1 MKHGKPVSLPEM
13 ASEPQ
18 GTPMGMRAEEIGKSE
33 RHPVMGWI
41 WIVAQANIIRSER
54 EQTSDG
60 SFLTKKLEE
69 PRKEEKQMNAENNTF
84 ACASSDGEMQWHQID
99 WSQAHRNVRRLQAR
113 IVKATKEGRWG
124 KVKALQWLLTHSL
137 SGKAIA
143 VKQVTENQGKKTPGV
158 DGKTWSA
165 PEAKTA
171 AVKSLKRRGYQPKP
185 LRRVFVPKSNGKLR
199 PLGIPTMRDRAMQAL
214 YLLALDP
221 VSESLA
227 DCNSY
232 GFRKGRSTHD
242 AIEQCFTTL
251 NKGKSP
257 KWVLEGDIQGC
268 FDNISH
274 EWMETNIPTDK
285 VILRKWLKA
294 GVIEK
299 GKLFSTEQGTP
310 QGGISSPTLANMVLD
325 GLEERLRNVFRPR
338 QIKGKL
344 VNPMINLVRYADDFI
359 ITGSTPEVLERAKE
373 VVREFL
379 QERGLSLSEEK
390 TKIVHIE
397 TGFDFLGQNV
407 RMYGGKLLIKPSK
420 NAVKKALTKIRTT
433 IKENKAVNQEILIG
447 LLNPIIRGWVNYHR
461 YAVASRAFERFDYE
475 VWQALWQWAIRRHRK
490 KGARWV
496 RKRYFHTVGNRTWTF
511 SNSAKTSNHGE
522 LVKLV
527 YATDT
532 NIKRHRK
539 IKAEANPYDPEWE
552 TYFEGRLSVR
562 MGTVLLGNWDAWRLW
577 QNQNGLCPECGELIT
592 PETGWHVHHVVYR
605 VYGGKDTLSNLRL
618 LHPNCHRKLHHETPS
633 QSLPGSPLASL

>member
-1 MKHGKPVSLPEM
+1 
-13 ASEPQ
+13 
-18 GTPMGMRAEEIGKSE
+18 
-33 RHPVMGWI
+33 
-41 WIVAQANIIRSER
+41 
-54 EQTSDG
+54 
-60 SFLTKKLEE
+60 
-69 PRKEEKQMNAENNTF
+69 MNAENNTF

-99 WSQAHRNVRRLQAR
+99 WSSAHHNVRRLQAR
-113 IVKATKEGRWG
+113 IVKATKQGRWG

-158 DGKTWSA
+158 DGETWST
-165 PEAKTA
+165 PEAKTTA
-171 AVKSLKRRGYQPKP
+171 IKSLQRRGYQPKP
-185 LRRVFVPKSNGKLR
+185 LRRVYIPKSNGKKR

-221 VSESLA
+221 VSETLA
-227 DCNSY
+227 DRNSY

-242 AIEQCFTTL
+242 AIEQCFKAL
-251 NKGKSP
+251 GKSKSP

-274 EWMETNIPTDK
+274 EWMEANILIDK
-285 VILRKWLKA
+285 AILRKWLKA

-299 GKLFSTEQGTP
+299 GKLFATEKGTP
-310 QGGISSPTLANMVLD
+310 QGGIISPTLANMALD
-325 GLEERLRNVFRPR
+325 GLDERLNRAIRQKKSNGNVIF
-338 QIKGKL
+338 
-344 VNPMINLVRYADDFI
+344 NPMINLVRYADDFI

-373 VVREFL
+373 VVQEFL

-390 TKIVHIE
+390 TRIVHIE

-420 NAVKKALTKIRTT
+420 DSVKRALTKVRCTVQ
-433 IKENKAVNQEILIG
+433 ENKAVNQETLIG

-461 YAVASRAFERFDYE
+461 YSVASDAFSRFDYE

-496 RKRYFHTVGNRTWTF
+496 RRRYFHTVGNRTWTF
-511 SNSAKTSNHGE
+511 ASKPRTTDGSQMM
-522 LVKLV
+522 KLI

-532 NIKRHRK
+532 HIKRHRK
-539 IKAEANPYDPEWE
+539 IKAEANPYDPDWE
-552 TYFEGRLSVR
+552 TYFEGRLSVQ

-577 QNQNGLCPECGELIT
+577 QKQNGFCPECGELIT
-592 PETGWHVHHVVYR
+592 PQTGWHVHHVVYR
-605 VYGGKDTLSNLRL
+605 VHGGKDILSNLQL
-618 LHPNCHRKLHHETPS
+618 LHPNCHRKLHHETIPS

>member
-1 MKHGKPVSLPEM
+1 
-13 ASEPQ
+13 
-18 GTPMGMRAEEIGKSE
+18 
-33 RHPVMGWI
+33 
-41 WIVAQANIIRSER
+41 
-54 EQTSDG
+54 
-60 SFLTKKLEE
+60 
-69 PRKEEKQMNAENNTF
+69 MNAKNKNL

-113 IVKATKEGRWG
+113 IVKATQEGRWG

-137 SGKAIA
+137 SVKAIA

-158 DGKTWSA
+158 DGETWST

-171 AVKSLKRRGYQPKP
+171 AVQSLKRRGYQPKP
-185 LRRVFVPKSNGKLR
+185 LRRVYIPKSNGKTR
-199 PLGIPTMRDRAMQAL
+199 PLGIPTMWDRAMQAL

-221 VSESLA
+221 VSETLA
-227 DCNSY
+227 DRNSY

-274 EWMETNIPTDK
+274 EWMETNIPMDK

-310 QGGISSPTLANMVLD
+310 QGGIISPTLANMVLD
-325 GLEERLRNVFRPR
+325 GLEERLTRAIRQKKKDGNVVF
-338 QIKGKL
+338 
-344 VNPMINLVRYADDFI
+344 NPMINLVRYADDFI

-407 RMYGGKLLIKPSK
+407 RMYSGKLLIKPSR
-420 NAVKKALTKIRTT
+420 NAVKKALTKVRTN

-461 YAVASRAFERFDYE
+461 YSVASETFSRFDYD
-475 VWQALWQWAIRRHRK
+475 VWQALWYWATRRHRK

-496 RKRYFHTVGNRTWTF
+496 RNRYFHTNRGRTWTF
-511 SNSAKTSNHGE
+511 ASKVRNNDHSQ

-532 NIKRHRK
+532 KITRHRK
-539 IKAEANPYDPEWE
+539 IKAEANPYDPNWE
-552 TYFEGRLSVR
+552 AYFEERLTLR
-562 MGTVLLGNWDAWRLW
+562 MGTELLGNRKARSLW
-577 QNQNGLCPECGELIT
+577 QKQDGHCPECGELIT
-592 PETGWHVHHVVYR
+592 PETGWHVHHVVHR
-605 VYGGKDTLSNLRL
+605 VYGGDDNLSNLRL

>member
-1 MKHGKPVSLPEM
+1 M

-18 GTPMGMRAEEIGKSE
+18 GTPTGMRAEEIGKSE
-33 RHPVMGWI
+33 CRPVMGWI
-41 WIVAQANIIRSER
+41 RVAAQAYITRPEKG
-54 EQTSDG
+54 QTSDG
-60 SFLTKKLEE
+60 SFLTRKLEE
-69 PRKEEKQMNAENNTF
+69 PRKEEKQMNAKNKNL

-113 IVKATKEGRWG
+113 IVKATKQGRWG

-158 DGKTWSA
+158 DGETWST

-185 LRRVFVPKSNGKLR
+185 LRRVYIPKPNGKKR

-221 VSESLA
+221 VSETLA
-227 DCNSY
+227 DRNSY

-242 AIEQCFTTL
+242 AIEQCFTVL
-251 NKGKSP
+251 GKGKSP

-274 EWMETNIPTDK
+274 EWMEANIPMDK
-285 VILRKWLKA
+285 AILRKWLKA

-299 GKLFSTEQGTP
+299 GKLFATEEGTP
-310 QGGISSPTLANMVLD
+310 QGGIISPTLANIVLD
-325 GLEERLRNVFRPR
+325 GLEEQLRNTLRPKR
-338 QIKGKL
+338 IKGKII
-344 VNPMINLVRYADDFI
+344 NPMINLVRYADDFI
-359 ITGSTPEVLERAKE
+359 IIGSTPDVLERAKN
-373 VVREFL
+373 VTHEFL

-420 NAVKKALTKIRTT
+420 NAVKRLLTKIRRTIQKNKTT
-433 IKENKAVNQEILIG
+433 SQERLIG
-447 LLNPIIRGWVNYHR
+447 QLNPIIRGWVNYHR
-461 YAVASRAFERFDYE
+461 FSVASKTFSRIDHN
-475 VWQALWQWAIRRHRK
+475 VWQALWRWATRRHNK
-490 KGARWV
+490 KGALWV
-496 RKRYFHTVGNRTWTF
+496 RTRYFHTISDRTWAF
-511 SNSAKTSNHGE
+511 ASKTVTVDGRQWT
-522 LVKLV
+522 KLV
-527 YATDT
+527 HAADT
-532 NIKRHRK
+532 KIKRFRK
-539 IKAEANPYDPEWE
+539 IKAEANPYDPDWE
-552 TYFEGRLSVR
+552 IYFEERLKLR
-562 MGTVLLGNWDAWRLW
+562 MGLELLASRNAWRLW
-577 QNQNGLCPECGELIT
+577 QNQNGLCPECRELIT
-592 PETGWHVHHVVYR
+592 PKTGWHVHHVVYR
-605 VYGGKDTLSNLRL
+605 VHGGKNILSNLRL
-618 LHPNCHRKLHHETPS
+618 IHPNCHRKLHHNNPS
-633 QSLPGSPLASL
+633 QSLPGSSMTSL

>member
-1 MKHGKPVSLPEM
+1 MR
-13 ASEPQ
+13 
-18 GTPMGMRAEEIGKSE
+18 MRAEEIGESE
-33 RHPVMGWI
+33 CHPVIGWI
-41 WIVAQANIIRSER
+41 WVEAKSNITQPEK

-137 SGKAIA
+137 SGKVIA

-158 DGKTWSA
+158 DGETWST

-185 LRRVFVPKSNGKLR
+185 LQRVYIPKSNGKLR

-221 VSESLA
+221 VSETLA
-227 DCNSY
+227 DWNSY

-257 KWVLEGDIQGC
+257 KWVLECDIQGC

-274 EWMETNIPTDK
+274 EWMEANILMDK

-299 GKLFSTEQGTP
+299 GQLFPTEQGTP
-310 QGGISSPTLANMVLD
+310 QGGIISPTLANMVLD
-325 GLEERLRNVFRPR
+325 GLEEKLAQTIR
-338 QIKGKL
+338 QKKSNGQIIF
-344 VNPMINLVRYADDFI
+344 NPMLNLVRYADDFI

-373 VVREFL
+373 VVCEFL
-379 QERGLSLSEEK
+379 QARGLSLSEEK
-390 TKIVHIE
+390 TRIVHIE

-447 LLNPIIRGWVNYHR
+447 LLNPIIRGWGEYHR
-461 YAVASRAFERFDYE
+461 YSVASKAFERFDYE
-475 VWQALWQWAIRRHRK
+475 VWQSLWQWAVRRHRK

-539 IKAEANPYDPEWE
+539 IKAEANPYDPDWE

-577 QNQNGLCPECGELIT
+577 QNQKGFCPECKQLIT

-618 LHPNCHRKLHHETPS
+618 LHPNCHKKLHHENSPS
-633 QSLPGSPLASL
+633 LSLPGSPTASL

>member
-1 MKHGKPVSLPEM
+1 
-13 ASEPQ
+13 
-18 GTPMGMRAEEIGKSE
+18 
-33 RHPVMGWI
+33 
-41 WIVAQANIIRSER
+41 
-54 EQTSDG
+54 
-60 SFLTKKLEE
+60 
-69 PRKEEKQMNAENNTF
+69 MNAENNTF

-113 IVKATKEGRWG
+113 IVKATKQGRWG

-158 DGKTWSA
+158 DGETWST
-165 PEAKTA
+165 PEAKTT
-171 AVKSLKRRGYQPKP
+171 AVKSLKRHGYQPKP
-185 LRRVFVPKSNGKLR
+185 LRRVYIPKLNGKKR

-221 VSESLA
+221 VSETLA
-227 DCNSY
+227 DQNSY

-268 FDNISH
+268 FDHISH
-274 EWMETNIPTDK
+274 EWMEANIPVDK
-285 VILRKWLKA
+285 VVLRKWLKA
-294 GVIEK
+294 GVIEN
-299 GKLFSTEQGTP
+299 GKLFPTEEGTP
-310 QGGISSPTLANMVLD
+310 QGGIISPTLANMVLD
-325 GLEERLRNVFRPR
+325 GLEKRLAHTFRR
-338 QIKGKL
+338 KKSNG
-344 VNPMINLVRYADDFI
+344 VTFNPMVNLVRYADDFI
-359 ITGSTPEVLERAKE
+359 VTGSTPEVLEEAKE

-379 QERGLSLSEEK
+379 QQRGLSLSEEK
-390 TKIVHIE
+390 TRIVHIE

-420 NAVKKALTKIRTT
+420 NAMKKVLAKIRMT
-433 IKENKAVNQEILIG
+433 IQANKAVNQEILIG

-461 YAVASRAFERFDYE
+461 YSVASKAFSRFDYE
-475 VWQALWQWAIRRHRK
+475 VWQALWQWAIRRHRN

-496 RKRYFHTVGNRTWTF
+496 RKRYFQTIGGRTWAFASKIATTDG
-511 SNSAKTSNHGE
+511 SQM
-522 LVKLV
+522 VKLV

-532 NIKRHRK
+532 DIKRHRK
-539 IKAEANPYDPEWE
+539 IKAEANPYDPFWE
-552 TYFEGRLSVR
+552 TYFEERLTLR
-562 MGTVLLGNWDAWRLW
+562 MGIELLGNRIAWRLW
-577 QNQNGLCPECGELIT
+577 QNQRVNCPECDELIT
-592 PETGWHVHHVVYR
+592 TETGWHIHHVVPR
-605 VYGGKDTLSNLRL
+605 VYGGKDILSNLRL

-633 QSLPGSPLASL
+633 LSLPGSPLASL